1 MPAPLLA
8 PCGREV
14 EQQTTVCLARLVHH
28 KCPVR
33 RSGRAADH
41 GPVVWLWKDEQADSL
56 AAQAARQHTLTS
68 PTPLP
73 LQVQQ
78 LNANL
83 GINGPDDGLAYNTRY
98 AHMVG
103 AMAWTDAVGA
113 VKELMSSAPPHKI
126 CSSGLAVMS
135 AHCHLREGYVPRLS
149 AGQYATLDTALPG
162 APRQPS
168 SSLLRLAQL
177 SPFSSSATSG
187 PSSAPYT
194 FHTSQPAPQL
204 LDTSLGIALPTTSL
218 STSSSSMATNS
229 YGHAIPSGGAG
240 GSLHPALPRTA
251 PLHSHSSLPQC
262 TSLDGLVG
270 SSHTL
275 GSVTHTESPLP
286 GSTGLLLGNQ
296 PLPQGGQ
303 SLQAMQ
309 NAAAAA
315 GLAGLISQTLA
326 QAQGSGKRSGASRR
340 RKAKMYQ
347 ALSAMVQAAGLMP
360 ISTSADAY
368 APNVRPHPH
377 AGLTLNSLRP
387 ASGSPVLNTGAAAA
401 SSAGH
406 LPGIHFMP
414 HSAPLQP
421 STPLQPARP
430 SRASHADAQGWLLHG
445 AAAAG
450 RQPEGPGSAGAL
462 PLGSGPQ
469 PHPRVV
475 MRPLGQVAGLAH
487 NDPGLHP
494 SSLYSRQVGSE
505 QLRTTLPSANAPGPS
520 APVPQ
525 MHPPSST
532 AEEAEQQLRVR
543 GDRLCDWPCSPD
555 PPYIQ

>member
-1 MPAPLLA
+1 MEEVSGMLKFWTPLRDPQENICNSPSKDKESQCLPASGEDDVAEENDRALDSCDLVGLHMAEQDADRLLSSPDDRSSSEDAEAARPEDDAMVSSLQHLAGLIAGIAGADALVVQAELQRLAASSTSGTSDCSTPSMSSPEQLFNLVQGSKAA
-8 PCGREV
+8 PSASVGCAGAPHCEASIPPAAAIQ
-14 EQQTTVCLARLVHH
+14 EPSLIQQWLQ
-28 KCPVR
+28 
-33 RSGRAADH
+33 SGAH
-41 GPVVWLWKDEQADSL
+41 VQWKDEQADSL

-83 GINGPDDGLAYNTRY
+83 GINGPDDGLAYNTR
-98 AHMVG
+98 
-103 AMAWTDAVGA
+103 
-113 VKELMSSAPPHKI
+113 
-126 CSSGLAVMS
+126 
-135 AHCHLREGYVPRLS
+135 GYVPRLS
-149 AGQYATLDTALPG
+149 AGQYATLDTPLPG

-194 FHTSQPAPQL
+194 FHTSQQAPQL
-204 LDTSLGIALPTTSL
+204 PDTSLGSALPTISL

-229 YGHAIPSGGAG
+229 YGHALPSGGAG

-368 APNVRPHPH
+368 ALNVRPHPH
-377 AGLTLNSLRP
+377 AGLTVGP
-387 ASGSPVLNTGAAAA
+387 SGPGLINTGITPNTQY
-401 SSAGH
+401 
-406 LPGIHFMP
+406 L
-414 HSAPLQP
+414 LQ
-421 STPLQPARP
+421 L
-430 SRASHADAQGWLLHG
+430 
-445 AAAAG
+445 
-450 RQPEGPGSAGAL
+450 
-462 PLGSGPQ
+462 
-469 PHPRVV
+469 
-475 MRPLGQVAGLAH
+475 
-487 NDPGLHP
+487 
-494 SSLYSRQVGSE
+494 
-505 QLRTTLPSANAPGPS
+505 
-520 APVPQ
+520 
-525 MHPPSST
+525 
-532 AEEAEQQLRVR
+532 QQL
-543 GDRLCDWPCSPD
+543 
-555 PPYIQ
+555 QQQQQQQQQQ